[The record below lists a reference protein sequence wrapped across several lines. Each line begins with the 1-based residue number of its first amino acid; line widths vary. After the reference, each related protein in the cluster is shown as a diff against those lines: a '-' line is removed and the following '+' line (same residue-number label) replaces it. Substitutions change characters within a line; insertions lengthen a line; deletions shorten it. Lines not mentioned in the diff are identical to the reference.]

1 MVSHS
6 LSKAIIVFIVTIVS
20 TLGLTMGKVDAKAV
34 QDRATWLWDTTKIV
48 EDESGVLSF
57 LESKQVNKLYLQ
69 INSDIA
75 SNYYK
80 SFIDKASAKGIKV
93 YALDGSANWVST
105 DGYKKQDQL
114 FDWLHTYNE
123 NASATEQFS
132 GVHLDVEPYLN
143 SGWSSNQVN
152 TIESY
157 QTLLTR
163 AKGDTDQLQLPLE
176 VDMPFWFDEITYN
189 NPFGQ
194 GLLADWVI
202 DQVESV
208 SIMAYRDTAKDIIK
222 IVEHEINYANKVNKS
237 IIIGV
242 ETGASDEGKNITF
255 YDNGEAYLNKQLAQV
270 HKHYANKTSYNGF
283 AIHHVDSWMNMQP

>member
-1 MVSHS
+1 MVSRL

-20 TLGLTMGKVDAKAV
+20 TLVLSMGKVDAMAM

-57 LESKQVNKLYLQ
+57 LESKKVNKLYLQ

-80 SFIDKASAKGIKV
+80 SFIDKATAKGIKV
-93 YALDGSANWVST
+93 YALDGSESWVSIE
-105 DGYKKQDQL
+105 GYKMQDQL
-114 FDWLHTYNE
+114 DWLHTYNE
-123 NASATEQFS
+123 NAAATEQFS

-143 SGWSSNQVN
+143 SGWGSNQAK

-157 QTLLTR
+157 QALLTR
-163 AKGDTDQLQLPLE
+163 AKGATDRLHLPLE
-176 VDMPFWFDEITYN
+176 VDMPFWFDEITYKN
-189 NPFGQ
+189 QFGK

-208 SIMAYRDTAKDIIK
+208 SIMAYRDAAKDIIN
-222 IVEHEINYANKVNKS
+222 IVEHEINYAKKVKKS
-237 IIIGV
+237 IVIGV
-242 ETGASDEGKNITF
+242 ETGASYEGENITF
-255 YDNGEAYLNKQLAQV
+255 YDDGEAYMNKQLAQV
-270 HKHYANKTSYNGF
+270 HQQYANKKSYNGF
-283 AIHHVDSWMNMQP
+283 AIHHVDGWMNMQP

>member
-1 MVSHS
+1 MGSHS
-6 LSKAIIVFIVTIVS
+6 LSKAIIVFIVAIIS
-20 TLGLTMGKVDAKAV
+20 TLGLTMGKVDAMAM
-34 QDRATWLWDTTKIV
+34 QDRATWLWDTAKIV

-80 SFIDKASAKGIKV
+80 SFIDKATAKGIKV
-93 YALDGSANWVST
+93 YALDGSASWVST
-105 DGYKKQDQL
+105 EGYKMQNQL
-114 FDWLHTYNE
+114 FDWLQTYNE
-123 NASATEQFS
+123 NAATTEQFS

-143 SGWSSNQVN
+143 SGWSSNQAK

-157 QTLLTR
+157 QALLSR
-163 AKGDTDQLQLPLE
+163 AKGDTDRLQLPLE
-176 VDMPFWFDEITYN
+176 VDMPFWFDEITYKN
-189 NPFGQ
+189 QFGK

-208 SIMAYRDTAKDIIK
+208 SIMAYRDAAKDIIN
-222 IVEHEINYANKVNKS
+222 IVEHEINYAKKVKKS
-237 IIIGV
+237 IVIGV
-242 ETGASDEGKNITF
+242 ETGATDEGNNITF
-255 YDNGEAYLNKQLAQV
+255 YDDGEAYMNKQLAQV
-270 HKHYANKTSYNGF
+270 HQHYANKKSYNGF

>member
-1 MVSHS
+1 MVSRS
-6 LSKAIIVFIVTIVS
+6 LSKAIIVFIVAIVS
-20 TLGLTMGKVDAKAV
+20 TLGLTMGKVDAMAM
-34 QDRATWLWDTTKIV
+34 QDKATWLWDTTKIV

-57 LESKQVNKLYLQ
+57 LESKHINKLYLQ

-80 SFIDKASAKGIKV
+80 SFIDKATAKGIKV
-93 YALDGSANWVST
+93 YALAGSASWVSE
-105 DGYKKQDQL
+105 GYEMQDQL

-123 NASATEQFS
+123 NAAATEQFS

-143 SGWSSNQVN
+143 SGWNSNQVK

-157 QTLLTR
+157 QALLTR
-163 AKGDTDQLQLPLE
+163 AKENTDRLQLPLE
-176 VDMPFWFDEITYN
+176 VDMPFWFDEITYKN
-189 NPFGQ
+189 QFGK

-208 SIMAYRDTAKDIIK
+208 SIMAYRDAAKDIIK
-222 IVEHEINYANKVNKS
+222 IVEHEINYAKKVNKS
-237 IIIGV
+237 IVIGV

-255 YDNGEAYLNKQLAQV
+255 YDDGEAYMNKQLAQV
-270 HKHYANKTSYNGF
+270 HQQYANKKGYNGF
-283 AIHHVDSWMNMQP
+283 AIHHVDCWMNMQP

>member
-1 MVSHS
+1 MVSRS
-6 LSKAIIVFIVTIVS
+6 LSKTIIAFIVTIVS
-20 TLGLTMGKVDAKAV
+20 TLGLTMGKVDAMAM
-34 QDRATWLWDTTKIV
+34 QDKATWLWDTTKIV

-57 LESKQVNKLYLQ
+57 LESKHINKLYLQ

-80 SFIDKASAKGIKV
+80 SFIDKATAKGIKV
-93 YALDGSANWVST
+93 YALDGSASWVSAE
-105 DGYKKQDQL
+105 GYEMQDQL

-123 NASATEQFS
+123 NAAATEQFS

-143 SGWSSNQVN
+143 SGWSLNQGN

-157 QTLLTR
+157 QALLTK
-163 AKGDTDQLQLPLE
+163 AKEGTEQLQIPLE
-176 VDMPFWFDEITYN
+176 VDMPFWFDEIAFSNQYGN
-189 NPFGQ
+189 GI
-194 GLLADWVI
+194 LAEWVI
-202 DQVESV
+202 DQVNSV

-222 IVEHEINYANKVNKS
+222 IVENEIEYAQKVNKS
-237 IIIGV
+237 VVIGV

-255 YDNGEAYLNKQLAQV
+255 YDNGEAYMNKQLARV
-270 HKHYANKTSYNGF
+270 HQHYANKTSYSGF